1 MKRLT
6 KRQMRIFA
14 VGQLGWSMLS
24 GIISAWFVTFYLP
37 TQSDI
42 EGGAQQYIIPGLVI
56 GGFLTILGLITALSR
71 VFDAV
76 TDPLIASMS
85 DRSKNKRGR
94 RIPFMQKAAIP
105 LSAVTVLLFCA
116 PVEAISSTNI
126 IWISVFIVLFYL
138 FMTMYCTPY
147 NALISEFGK
156 TQDDRMYIST
166 AISLTFFAGTMLAY
180 TPFVFAGMLRESY
193 GFAWSYRICFIVLA
207 VIACFCMLIPTFC
220 LKEKEFV
227 DTKPSEANMF
237 KSLGATFRNGS
248 FRTFVGSDIMYWVG
262 LTLFQTGLPFF
273 VKVSMNIDE
282 SFTMYFLGGMTVL
295 SACFYPIVSGLVK
308 KFGKKKLVISGFLGL
323 ALAYVVATL
332 IGILGT
338 AENPG
343 LLEMG
348 TIPGVYFGI
357 AICVIAAFPMAL
369 LGIIPQSIV
378 ADVAEADGI
387 ETGENREGMFFAART
402 FAMKFG
408 QSLAMLIFTSLAIIG
423 TTQNTNSNDITASVL
438 GMTIVGVVAVVF
450 CVLGALILGFYNE
463 KKVMAT
469 IDEKN
474 KVAETSPAE
483 EVSSN
488 EETPVEETTTE
499 EAPAEETPVEEAAAT
514 EETATEEAP
523 VSEDAPVEETADTAV
538 SSETVA
544 SNDTDEKPTAAEI
557 EQEINEINET
567 PVEEAPAAEE
577 APAEEIKS
585 AAAEI
590 EEEEDTG
597 IITKFP
603 DDTEEE

>member
-37 TQSDI
+37 TQADI
-42 EGGAQQYIIPGLVI
+42 EGGAQQYIVPGLVI

-94 RIPFMQKAAIP
+94 RIPFMQLAAIP
-105 LSAVTVLLFCA
+105 LSVVTVLLFCA
-116 PVEAISSTNI
+116 PVESISNVNI

-180 TPFVFAGMLRESY
+180 TPFVFAGMLRESF

-207 VIACFCMLIPTFC
+207 AVACICMLIPTFC

-227 DTKPSEANMF
+227 DTKPSEVNML
-237 KSLGATFRNGS
+237 KSLGATFKNGS

-308 KFGKKKLVISGFLGL
+308 KFGKKKLVITGFLGL
-323 ALAYVVATL
+323 ALAYVIATL

-343 LLEMG
+343 LLG
-348 TIPGVYFGI
+348 IGSIPGVFFGI

-387 ETGENREGMFFAART
+387 VTGENREGMFFAART

-438 GMTIVGVVAVVF
+438 GMTIVGIVAVVF
-450 CVLGALILGFYNE
+450 CVLGAMILGFYNE

-469 IDEKN
+469 IDSKN
-474 KVAETSPAE
+474 S
-483 EVSSN
+483 
-488 EETPVEETTTE
+488 
-499 EAPAEETPVEEAAAT
+499 PAEETPA
-514 EETATEEAP
+514 
-523 VSEDAPVEETADTAV
+523 ED
-538 SSETVA
+538 
-544 SNDTDEKPTAAEI
+544 
-557 EQEINEINET
+557 T
-567 PVEEAPAAEE
+567 PVEEAPAEDTPAEDTPAEE
-577 APAEEIKS
+577 APAEEVPTTEETPVDTNETPTAEEIEQEVMEITEAPVEEVS
-585 AAAEI
+585 TAAEAPVEEAPVEEVPVEEAPVEEVSVEEAPVDEVPA
-590 EEEEDTG
+590 EEEEDSG
-597 IITKFP
+597 MVTKFP
-603 DDTEEE
+603 DDEEGE